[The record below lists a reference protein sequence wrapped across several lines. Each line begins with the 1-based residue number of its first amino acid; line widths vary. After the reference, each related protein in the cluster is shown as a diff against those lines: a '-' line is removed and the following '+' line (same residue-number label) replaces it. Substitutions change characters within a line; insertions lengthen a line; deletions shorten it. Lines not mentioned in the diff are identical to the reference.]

1 MKDKVKELMGE
12 NEKLRM
18 QLSACGVAALSNTAN
33 SAEKMRCISSEY
45 KSASWQSVCD
55 AVDREMAF
63 REQCEKL
70 FDALQIITET
80 AQMCDGWSSF
90 PIHDIDLAKDTMD
103 NFKVQMSELR

>member
-1 MKDKVKELMGE
+1 MKDKIKELMDE

-33 SAEKMRCISSEY
+33 SAEKMRCISSDY

-55 AVDREMAF
+55 AVDREMAL

-70 FDALQIITET
+70 FDALKSITET
-80 AQMCDGWSSF
+80 AQMCDSWSSF
-90 PIHDIDLAKDTMD
+90 PIYDIELAEDTMD
-103 NFKVQMSELR
+103 DFKDQMSKVK

>member
-1 MKDKVKELMGE
+1 MKDKIKELTDE

-18 QLSACGVAALSNTAN
+18 QLVACAVAANANTHECA
-33 SAEKMRCISSEY
+33 AKMRDIHDDY

-55 AVDREMAF
+55 AVDREMAL

-70 FDALQIITET
+70 FDALKSITET

-90 PIHDIDLAKDTMD
+90 PIYDIELAEDTMD
-103 NFKVQMSELR
+103 DFKNKTSK